1 MDDANNTR
9 KTILIVDDI
18 PENID
23 ILKEILREKYTVKAA
38 TRGGKALELARAT
51 HIDLILLD
59 VMMPDMDGYDVCRA
73 LKEDETTRAVP
84 VIFVTALNE
93 PVDEAKGFE
102 TGAVDYLTKPVS
114 APVVQARVRTHL
126 ALQEAREQ
134 LQEWNANLRKRLLQS
149 VAAIREKSQ
158 ALMTLDEQSPRL
170 RGYVHI
176 VELLS
181 GIFELMGGRHGV
193 HARTVAELAGDAAR
207 KMGLDAETVAKIRL
221 AGLLHDVGRLGTTGN
236 APENGTRELSAEER
250 DEERL
255 HTVRG
260 QELFTML
267 EELHDV
273 GVMVR
278 GHHEAYSGTGYPD
291 GLEGD
296 AIPLGARLVTIA
308 DFIERA
314 ANSVTNQRAEYALMS
329 ARHHSG
335 TLLDPHLVPYFGSI
349 TRIVY
354 FEGKKSGAI
363 MEANVA
369 PLDLVSGLILSR
381 DVVSTAGV
389 LLLPRGT
396 ALDPAGITLI
406 RRQHHMGTLPEPDVW
421 VTVEQ

>member
-1 MDDANNTR
+1 
-9 KTILIVDDI
+9 
-18 PENID
+18 
-23 ILKEILREKYTVKAA
+23 
-38 TRGGKALELARAT
+38 
-51 HIDLILLD
+51 
-59 VMMPDMDGYDVCRA
+59 MDGHDVGRA
-73 LKEDETTRAVP
+73 LKEDETTRAIP

-134 LQEWNANLRKRLLQS
+134 LQEWNANLKKRLLQS

-170 RGYVHI
+170 RGYVHL

-193 HARTVAELAGDAAR
+193 HARTVGELAGDAAR

-221 AGLLHDVGRLGTTGN
+221 AGLLHDVGKLGTAGN

-260 QELFTML
+260 QEMFSTL

-273 GVMVR
+273 GIMVR
-278 GHHEAYSGTGYPD
+278 GPHEAYSGPGYPD

-296 AIPLGARLVTIA
+296 AIPLGARLVAIA
-308 DFIERA
+308 DFIELA

-329 ARHHSG
+329 ARHHGG

-354 FEGKKSGAI
+354 FEGKKSGAT

-369 PLDLVSGLILSR
+369 PLDLISGLVLSR

-389 LLLPRGT
+389 LLLPKGT

-406 RRQHHMGTLPEPDVW
+406 RRQSHMGTLPEPDVW
-421 VTVEQ
+421 VTVEQYPPRPRHGPHRPEYYPAIPHPAPRRGSLPCAGGPRPSIRLCPGPVVW